1 MYLSSFVYIRTFVRT
16 TVHAAI
22 DDEYMNRDRAN
33 NITGNNDSGTHTRP
47 RPRKQ
52 VR

>member
-33 NITGNNDSGTHTRP
+33 ITGNNDSGTHTRP